1 MAKYTGIDL
10 EQDLNWQDFEEHAT
24 SEHTRSRIERLKDL
38 ISIEDA
44 RFLLR
49 QLSNLDNPEEVKE
62 LFVLQ
67 KLQND
72 WGGSFYGAIPEQI
85 PEEDTIPVPTDFEN
99 LVRAALCLA
108 EIHYRN
114 YEAISNTGWRALQFR
129 NETFPRSEVQSRS
142 RSIRLDLDISGIQ
155 RLLEL
160 FTKDSV
166 TIDEAMKVV
175 NHPAFTEMIKHRRSL
190 GYIPKPWITKKRLGK
205 FIQRA
210 VSHEPLDMIWK
221 WLNPWNLFGL
231 ADISMNLEKYQRL
244 LDTISFYKDDMV
256 NQVLRRISMFAPK
269 DVVFRD
275 RCSFAVGWGVR
286 GWATRKMC
294 GVNIEHFKDDF
305 QLLIRTISH
314 ETFHRL
320 QLHVCPI
327 DSSKKNR
334 HPKFDDLVHYPFP
347 DKKDRKFY
355 EVLTYIFL
363 EGSATFVGGVSSE
376 SQTEK
381 KTIEGLKLLREI
393 HRAIYEETDFEKT
406 EKLLN
411 SGLKSNGPFY
421 ALGYHMTNS
430 IVDKYSSSAI
440 GESLLEGSS
449 GFFKRYFE
457 AHRGISQNRR
467 SEFLL
472 FGRKIKEKVNEL
484 GSRAQKEL
492 QEKHRTR

>member
-85 PEEDTIPVPTDFEN
+85 TEEDTIPVPTDFEN

-142 RSIRLDLDISGIQ
+142 RSVRLDLDISGIQ
-155 RLLEL
+155 KLLEL

-166 TIDEAMKVV
+166 TVDEAMKVV
-175 NHPAFTEMIKHRRSL
+175 NHPSFTEMIKHRRSL

-231 ADISMNLEKYQRL
+231 ADISMNLEKYQGL

-286 GWATRKMC
+286 G
-294 GVNIEHFKDDF
+294 
-305 QLLIRTISH
+305 
-314 ETFHRL
+314 
-320 QLHVCPI
+320 
-327 DSSKKNR
+327 
-334 HPKFDDLVHYPFP
+334 
-347 DKKDRKFY
+347 
-355 EVLTYIFL
+355 
-363 EGSATFVGGVSSE
+363 
-376 SQTEK
+376 
-381 KTIEGLKLLREI
+381 
-393 HRAIYEETDFEKT
+393 
-406 EKLLN
+406 
-411 SGLKSNGPFY
+411 
-421 ALGYHMTNS
+421 
-430 IVDKYSSSAI
+430 
-440 GESLLEGSS
+440 
-449 GFFKRYFE
+449 
-457 AHRGISQNRR
+457 
-467 SEFLL
+467 
-472 FGRKIKEKVNEL
+472 
-484 GSRAQKEL
+484 
-492 QEKHRTR
+492 